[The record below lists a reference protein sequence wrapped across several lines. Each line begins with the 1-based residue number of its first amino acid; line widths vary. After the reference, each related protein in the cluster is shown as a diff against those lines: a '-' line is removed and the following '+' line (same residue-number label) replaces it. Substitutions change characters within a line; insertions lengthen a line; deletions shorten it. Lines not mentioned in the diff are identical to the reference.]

1 MQGGNNKPPSPRLP
15 WIQLAREAKKHCGE
29 IRKLQKQLVSGKRV
43 ESGLAVHSH
52 THTMSMET
60 PGCMVK
66 LNIDAHDK
74 LCELY
79 GRNWR
84 QQHAQEGESG
94 DRNRD
99 MRIYAL
105 LVRYKAMQVRWV
117 VPSCL

>member
-1 MQGGNNKPPSPRLP
+1 
-15 WIQLAREAKKHCGE
+15 
-29 IRKLQKQLVSGKRV
+29 
-43 ESGLAVHSH
+43 
-52 THTMSMET
+52 
-60 PGCMVK
+60 MVK
-66 LNIDAHDK
+66 LNIDAHEK

-105 LVRYKAMQVRWV
+105 LVRYKAMQVRRV
-117 VPSCL
+117 RQHVYSARRYISFPLPSYSCGTRMRTWA